1 MKCELCHKGDAQV
14 AITLTVNGK
23 SKELYVCKACA
34 EKNKAQV
41 QVPGKKKPSAHPG
54 HPQLSVMGKSAD
66 DLPQPLVDGLVK
78 ATIDFMKGVAE
89 VEENEHRV
97 CPVCKSNWEKIK
109 NSGRIPCPSCWK
121 TFAKQIRNEFLTGE
135 YALNHV
141 GSAPAVSKLS
151 NVESVRAVLERE
163 LKDAI
168 AREDY
173 HAAANLKKKLDALDA
188 EKENPA

>member
-1 MKCELCHKGDAQV
+1 MKCELCHKDEAKV
-14 AITLTVNGK
+14 AITLTVDGK
-23 SKELYVCKACA
+23 PKELYVCKACA
-34 EKNKAQV
+34 DKNKA
-41 QVPGKKKPSAHPG
+41 PPPNKKKSGARHPEI
-54 HPQLSVMGKSAD
+54 SVMGKSAE

-89 VEENEHRV
+89 VEENERRV
-97 CPVCKSNWEKIK
+97 CPACHANWDQIK
-109 NSGRIPCPSCWK
+109 TSGRIPCPSCWR
-121 TFAKQIRNEFLTGE
+121 TFAKQIRDEFLACE

-151 NVESVRAVLERE
+151 NAESVRAVLERE
-163 LKDAI
+163 LKEAI

-173 HAAANLKKKLDALDA
+173 HEAAALKKKLDGLDA

>member
-1 MKCELCHKGDAQV
+1 MKCELCHKGEAQV
-14 AITLTVNGK
+14 AITLTVDGK

-34 EKNKAQV
+34 EKNKDQT
-41 QVPGKKKPSAHPG
+41 PNKKQSGTRSG
-54 HPQLSVMGKSAD
+54 HPKLSVMGKSAE

-89 VEENEHRV
+89 VEENERRL
-97 CPVCKSNWEKIK
+97 CPVCKSNWDKIK
-109 NSGRIPCPSCWK
+109 SSGRISCPSCWK
-121 TFAKQIRNEFLTGE
+121 TFAKQIRDEFLASE
-135 YALNHV
+135 YAPGHV

-163 LKDAI
+163 LKAAI

-173 HAAANLKKKLDALDA
+173 HAAASLKKKLDGLDA